1 VYASDSV
8 YAVGGHRQRAARM
21 DPSVLCALTTRAR
34 WQWAQNRWQEGDK
47 GVEKASDL
55 RARARRSGSERESY
69 GLIGEGT
76 ANEVTVERE
85 RIGPTGWTR
94 TCTCGRRPPRERDQ
108 RSRRAPASGARPGRW
123 QDEGSSRLHS
133 GLSLQHADPTVEKFR
148 RRAATPITS
157 HCSRCRIDSL
167 IFAMSLTLS

>member
-1 VYASDSV
+1 V
-8 YAVGGHRQRAARM
+8 AVGTEQVARGG
-21 DPSVLCALTTRAR
+21 
-34 WQWAQNRWQEGDK
+34 Q

-148 RRAATPITS
+148 RRAATPNDNEPLFALPNRLS
-157 HCSRCRIDSL
+157 HFRNVVDSL
-167 IFAMSLTLS
+167 MITANV